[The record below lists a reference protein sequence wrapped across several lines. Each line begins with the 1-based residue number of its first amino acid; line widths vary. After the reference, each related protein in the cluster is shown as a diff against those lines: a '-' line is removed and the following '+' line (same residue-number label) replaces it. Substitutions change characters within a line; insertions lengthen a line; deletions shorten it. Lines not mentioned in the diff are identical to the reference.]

1 MKWGGFAEQ
10 DWLRELRLNVAVHAS
25 LARTT
30 GISRYTRH
38 LLAEL
43 GRGFPELGVR
53 VWTYPSRPDRPD
65 WLPAS
70 VGYRRPRL
78 PGRVQQALVRRGVSP
93 RWLFGLRDC
102 DLFHF
107 TEPGARLPLRPSV
120 LTVYD
125 VAWRVFGPEYQSVI
139 PADWVRATEAAIA
152 AADHLLAI
160 SRATADDLVRS
171 GVPADR
177 VTVTPLAAD
186 ERFFAA
192 DAAEGARVRERY
204 RLPER
209 FVLYV
214 GLLNVRKGVPVLAD
228 AMDGLPP
235 NAGGHLVLAGPPPEE
250 GLAFWK
256 LDRPWA
262 THLGYF
268 PDEDLPG
275 LYAAAAAVVLPARL
289 EGFGLPLIEAMA
301 AGTPVL
307 ATDQPVFREIA
318 GDATRFFPR
327 DDAEALGRLLEAV
340 FRDRIDAAGL
350 AKAARVRAAE
360 FSWRGCAEATVEGY
374 RLAARGARR

>member
-1 MKWGGFAEQ
+1 MI
-10 DWLRELRLNVAVHAS
+10 VAVHGS
-25 LARTT
+25 LIQTT

-38 LLAEL
+38 LLDEL
-43 GRGFPELGVR
+43 GHGSPELGVR
-53 VWTYPSRPDRPD
+53 VWTYPSRPHRPD

-78 PGRVQQALVRRGVSP
+78 PGRLQQALVRRGMSP
-93 RWLFGLRDC
+93 HWLFGLRDC
-102 DLFHF
+102 ELFHF
-107 TEPGARLPLRPSV
+107 TDPGSMLPMQPTV

-125 VAWRVFGPEYQSVI
+125 VAWRMFGREYQTVV

-152 AADHLLAI
+152 EADHLLAI

-171 GVPADR
+171 GVPANR

-192 DAAEGARVRERY
+192 EASDGARVREKY

-214 GLLNVRKGVPVLAD
+214 GLLNVRKGVPVLAS
-228 AMDGLPP
+228 AMEALP
-235 NAGGHLVLAGPPPEE
+235 AEVGGQLVLVGPPPEK

-275 LYAAAAAVVLPARL
+275 LYAAASAVVLPARL

-318 GDATRFFPR
+318 GDAVRFFPR

-340 FRDRIDAAGL
+340 FRNRIDATGL

-374 RLAARGARR
+374 RQAVRGARR